1 MGRELC
7 KFFAGFLAAMAVGH
21 AMYGIFVSS
30 GWIKNEPVWL
40 GRTWGVG
47 YAWTEAAIYLG
58 ISLVLAYF
66 GWFRKKPQELQVS
79 KHSVASVGEQPTI
92 TQEENN

>member
-21 AMYGIFVSS
+21 AMYAIFVSS

-47 YAWTEAAIYLG
+47 YAWTEAPIYLG

-66 GWFRKKPQELQVS
+66 AWFRRKPQKALQEPKEL
-79 KHSVASVGEQPTI
+79 P
-92 TQEENN
+92 